1 MLNENTTEI
10 GNIGNSPFKAM
21 VIRLAL
27 LDFNLGEVETDA
39 EIADLLEQHWALRK
53 QIETTPMRTIN
64 DLSWFSVATQIEI
77 ERDPEFTNDAPG
89 SARALAKALADG
101 ALKLAGAPQ

>member
-1 MLNENTTEI
+1 MLNENITKIE
-10 GNIGNSPFKAM
+10 NIGNSPFKPL
-21 VIRLAL
+21 VVKLAL
-27 LDFNLGEVETDA
+27 LDHNLDGVETDA
-39 EIADLLEQHWALRK
+39 EQTDVLEQHWAIRE

-77 ERDPEFTNDAPG
+77 ERDPEFTNDGAG

-101 ALKLAGAPQ
+101 VLKLAGAPQ